1 MKLYYSSGACAIS
14 PNIALHE
21 AGVDFEVIAVNLQ
34 TKKTEEG
41 RDFFEV
47 NRKGSIP
54 VLEISEGVILTEGP
68 AILQYIGDQV
78 PEKNLVPEN
87 GTMDRYYFQERL
99 NFVTSELHK
108 SFIPFFESYG
118 YPENAKEPA
127 RVILRRKFTY
137 VNEVLGNQDFLMGD
151 AFTLVDAYLYNVTR
165 WTPAAEIDVKV
176 EFPNVYA
183 FMERMEAR
191 ASVQS
196 MLKIEKI
203 DAFTCDQCKAA

>member
-1 MKLYYSSGACAIS
+1 
-14 PNIALHE
+14 
-21 AGVDFEVIAVNLQ
+21 
-34 TKKTEEG
+34 
-41 RDFFEV
+41 
-47 NRKGSIP
+47 
-54 VLEISEGVILTEGP
+54 
-68 AILQYIGDQV
+68 
-78 PEKNLVPEN
+78 
-87 GTMDRYYFQERL
+87 L

-127 RVILRRKFTY
+127 RAILRRKFTY

-165 WTPAAEIDVKV
+165 WTPAAEIDVEV